1 MKKISATILDFA
13 RPLTDGL
20 GDDTP
25 IEIRRETLQLAI
37 TLWNCLVLR
46 DCGQGEH
53 LADLFDR
60 LRGLSVTD
68 TMRMAPLIEELVLR
82 KHTKYRR
89 DQRLVGDWE
98 LRDLGGGELSL
109 RAVAHDPRRPRGS

>member
-1 MKKISATILDFA
+1 VKKISATILDFA

-37 TLWNCLVLR
+37 TLWNCLVL
-46 DCGQGEH
+46 
-53 LADLFDR
+53 L
-60 LRGLSVTD
+60 
-68 TMRMAPLIEELVLR
+68 

-89 DQRLVGDWE
+89 DLRLVGDWE

-109 RAVAHDPRRPRGS
+109 RAVAHDPGKKRTA